1 MQVIHCQITKIE
13 IDAVN
18 LKAFVYKGFK
28 LRVDLSEAKG
38 LETVD
43 IEFFGIALDYLL
55 TAIPSAL
62 PSVQNLTIEARILQ
76 ESPWFVETSCK
87 FSQLKCLRMLLHH
100 RFSDNRNTLGLAS
113 FLKAA
118 PLIEQLELDAMLSCL
133 CTLWKMH
140 RPWRP

>member
-1 MQVIHCQITKIE
+1 MVEFKQIYLQVIHCQITKIE

-76 ESPWFVETSCK
+76 EVCSLNALFAKTPTF
-87 FSQLKCLRMLLHH
+87 
-100 RFSDNRNTLGLAS
+100 
-113 FLKAA
+113 
-118 PLIEQLELDAMLSCL
+118 
-133 CTLWKMH
+133 
-140 RPWRP
+140 

>member
-76 ESPWFVETSCK
+76 EVCSLNALFAKTPTF
-87 FSQLKCLRMLLHH
+87 
-100 RFSDNRNTLGLAS
+100 
-113 FLKAA
+113 
-118 PLIEQLELDAMLSCL
+118 
-133 CTLWKMH
+133 
-140 RPWRP
+140 